1 MFFLLGIGCVPGI
14 GVANVCLAL
23 CLASALAWRW
33 QARKAGEDFLGP
45 FRRTT
50 PVHGPIAAFVLL
62 SVVSCF
68 FSTLPSKS
76 LLQVKGFGTFL
87 LVVFAAALLD
97 DEADVKLAVD
107 VWRTTALY
115 LVLRGFAEWISG
127 SPSLDFRI
135 AGGLSVYMTY
145 AGLLLVFVPLL
156 GARGVSGGS
165 SRARWADVAVALAG
179 AVAMALTLTRG
190 AYLGPRRRRRRASSS
205 RRGRASRSLAPFAI
219 ALFFVLMPLPVRDR
233 LASAT
238 NPRDVTMN
246 DRVAMWKAGRA
257 MIADH
262 PLTGV
267 GPGRVKPLYPS
278 YRVPGFVNPIPGHLH
293 NNLVMIAAETGI
305 PSLLAYL
312 AFVGAFF
319 LGALR
324 ILRRTPRGD
333 PARGV
338 TLGAIGAMAA
348 LFAAGMF
355 EYNFGD
361 VEVLMA
367 TLVVATLPFAAAR
380 AAARR
385 RLESADVEPLSRAR
399 LSPQGRSAAP
409 RRRDAA
415 LARGRGAGRDGDD
428 GVAAGR
434 ARSTACLKG
443 GIPERVGAGRGLGL
457 PGAGRLRA
465 LFFSLKDE
473 SGGAT
478 LRVMVF
484 ASDDRRH
491 SLRHSKKV
499 FSSWSADTPDVYP
512 ERGKLSLRHRRRSSP
527 PASARSSSRSS
538 SSRRGSRPRASST
551 LRRSARSRSCRGASA
566 S

>member
-1 MFFLLGIGCVPGI
+1 MFFLLGIGCVPGVGI
-14 GVANVCLAL
+14 ANICLAL

-33 QARKAGEDFLGP
+33 RARGAGGDFLGP

-50 PVHGPIAAFVLL
+50 PVHAPIGAFVLL

-76 LLQVKGFGTFL
+76 LIQIKGFGTFL

-107 VWRTTALY
+107 VLRATALY

-156 GARGVSGGS
+156 GARGISGGS
-165 SRARWADVAVALAG
+165 RGARAFDLAVALAG
-179 AVAMALTLTRG
+179 ALAMALTLTRG
-190 AYLGPRRRRRRASSS
+190 AYLGLAVGIVAVLLAGRPRLAI
-205 RRGRASRSLAPFAI
+205 LAPLAI
-219 ALFFVLMPLPVRDR
+219 ALFVVLMPLPVRDR

-238 NPRDVTMN
+238 NPRDVTLN
-246 DRVAMWKAGRA
+246 DRIAMWKAGRA

-262 PLTGV
+262 PLFGV
-267 GPGRVKPLYPS
+267 GPGRVKPLYPR
-278 YRVPGFVNPIPGHLH
+278 YRVAGFITPNPGHLH

-319 LGALR
+319 VGALR
-324 ILRRTPRGD
+324 VVRRAPRGD
-333 PARGV
+333 PARAV
-338 TLGAIGAMAA
+338 ALGAIGAMAA
-348 LFAAGMF
+348 LFSAGMF

-380 AAARR
+380 A
-385 RLESADVEPLSRAR
+385 
-399 LSPQGRSAAP
+399 GRSA
-409 RRRDAA
+409 D
-415 LARGRGAGRDGDD
+415 
-428 GVAAGR
+428 
-434 ARSTACLKG
+434 
-443 GIPERVGAGRGLGL
+443 
-457 PGAGRLRA
+457 
-465 LFFSLKDE
+465 
-473 SGGAT
+473 
-478 LRVMVF
+478 
-484 ASDDRRH
+484 
-491 SLRHSKKV
+491 
-499 FSSWSADTPDVYP
+499 
-512 ERGKLSLRHRRRSSP
+512 
-527 PASARSSSRSS
+527 
-538 SSRRGSRPRASST
+538 
-551 LRRSARSRSCRGASA
+551 
-566 S
+566 

>member
-1 MFFLLGIGCVPGI
+1 VFFLLGVGLVPGI
-14 GVANVCLAL
+14 GIANVCLAL

-33 QARKAGEDFLGP
+33 RARRAGEDFLGP

-50 PVHGPIAAFVLL
+50 PLHAPIGAFVLL
-62 SVVSCF
+62 SFLSAV

-76 LLQVKGFGTFL
+76 LIQVKGFGTFL

-97 DEADVKLAVD
+97 DESDVKLAVD
-107 VWRTTALY
+107 TLRTTALY

-145 AGLLLVFVPLL
+145 AGLLLVLVPLL

-165 SRARWADVAVALAG
+165 RGARAADVAVALAG
-179 AVAMALTLTRG
+179 ALAMALTLTRG
-190 AYLGPRRRRRRASSS
+190 AYLGLAVAVVAVLLAGRPRFAL
-205 RRGRASRSLAPFAI
+205 AAPFAI

-267 GPGRVKPLYPS
+267 GPGRVKALYPS
-278 YRVPGFVNPIPGHLH
+278 YRVPGYVNPIPGHLH

-312 AFVGAFF
+312 AFVAAFF
-319 LGALR
+319 AGALR
-324 ILRRTPRGD
+324 IVRRSPRGD
-333 PARGV
+333 PARAV
-338 TLGAIGAMAA
+338 ALGAIGAMAA
-348 LFAAGMF
+348 LFSAGMF

-380 AAARR
+380 
-385 RLESADVEPLSRAR
+385 V
-399 LSPQGRSAAP
+399 P
-409 RRRDAA
+409 RR
-415 LARGRGAGRDGDD
+415 
-428 GVAAGR
+428 
-434 ARSTACLKG
+434 
-443 GIPERVGAGRGLGL
+443 
-457 PGAGRLRA
+457 
-465 LFFSLKDE
+465 
-473 SGGAT
+473 
-478 LRVMVF
+478 
-484 ASDDRRH
+484 
-491 SLRHSKKV
+491 
-499 FSSWSADTPDVYP
+499 AD
-512 ERGKLSLRHRRRSSP
+512 
-527 PASARSSSRSS
+527 
-538 SSRRGSRPRASST
+538 
-551 LRRSARSRSCRGASA
+551 
-566 S
+566 